1 MSSTK
6 QTVKVSE
13 LSETQAIAV
22 KAEWLVD
29 IQEGNKSLWG

>member
-13 LSETQAIAV
+13 LSEAQAIAV
-22 KAEWLVD
+22 KAEGLVD
-29 IQEGNKSLWG
+29 IQ